1 VDIFLIGLLAAL
13 VSTNK
18 AVVAS
23 NLVAQTTGISVSI
36 PDPNDPVEK
45 EYAKLLDEDDAAQAD
60 ADKWIVDNQA
70 FKEKGLALPE
80 ATLALRIEQR
90 FESVRKAYEDFLQR
104 HPNHVRARMAYGSFL
119 NDTGN
124 EPEAVAQWEKAR
136 QLDPRNPAAWNNL
149 ANYYGHRGPV
159 TNAFMYYQKA
169 IELNPK
175 ESLYYQNFATTLFL
189 FRRDAMELY
198 GIDEQKVFDRSLD
211 LYRQALK
218 LDPDN
223 FLLANDLAQT
233 YYGIKPPRTTAALAA
248 WQHALTLA
256 KDDLQREGVYLHIA
270 RNEILLGRFDQARKH
285 LQTITNATYSILK
298 ERLLKNLNEKENQA
312 KTNQTP
318 APDRPMEKP
327 GPPDQAGDPK

>member
-1 VDIFLIGLLAAL
+1 
-13 VSTNK
+13 
-18 AVVAS
+18 
-23 NLVAQTTGISVSI
+23 
-36 PDPNDPVEK
+36 
-45 EYAKLLDEDDAAQAD
+45 
-60 ADKWIVDNQA
+60 
-70 FKEKGLALPE
+70 
-80 ATLALRIEQR
+80 
-90 FESVRKAYEDFLQR
+90 
-104 HPNHVRARMAYGSFL
+104 
-119 NDTGN
+119 
-124 EPEAVAQWEKAR
+124 
-136 QLDPRNPAAWNNL
+136 
-149 ANYYGHRGPV
+149 
-159 TNAFMYYQKA
+159 
-169 IELNPK
+169 
-175 ESLYYQNFATTLFL
+175 
-189 FRRDAMELY
+189 MELY